1 MGRRRNGPPRGG
13 RPTKSKPCVFCK
25 EDVAYV
31 DYKDY
36 NLLRRFISDRG
47 KVRARRVTGLCPQH
61 QREAASAIKR
71 AREMALAALRGG
83 EVEALQVILNQ
94 DVEKIGQRGDIVDVS
109 RGYVR
114 NFLVPRG
121 LAEVATPG
129 KLEEARR
136 TMEETEERD
145 RRLAERAEEIAG
157 ILNKSVITIEART
170 GEDERLFGSVTAAN
184 ITDAVEKA
192 RGIRLDRRR
201 IRLDEP
207 IKALGTHQVPIQV
220 HGDVEAS
227 VKVIVVPKL

>member
-1 MGRRRNGPPRGG
+1 M
-13 RPTKSKPCVFCK
+13 
-25 EDVAYV
+25 
-31 DYKDY
+31 
-36 NLLRRFISDRG
+36 
-47 KVRARRVTGLCPQH
+47 
-61 QREAASAIKR
+61 
-71 AREMALAALRGG
+71 
-83 EVEALQVILNQ
+83 QVILKS

-121 LAEVATPG
+121 LAEVATPS
-129 KLEEARR
+129 KLEQARR
-136 TMEETEERD
+136 TMEESEERD

-184 ITDAVEKA
+184 IADAVEKA

-201 IRLDEP
+201 IRLDDP
-207 IKALGTHQVPIQV
+207 IKVLGTHQVPVQV
-220 HGDVEAS
+220 HGETEAS